1 MGIRNSAL
9 AAAALLLLSSIC
21 PPPTQSTGS
30 PEHRLMTV
38 MAGHGIEVG
47 LLSKQHHDACG
58 ALEGAYMPQEGEPA
72 LVICQ
77 EDVWDDFRSMVLRH
91 EAIHAIQDCRD
102 NDPKWPGWMA
112 AGMTRQQS
120 EVYAEKHGIDLDQ
133 FLVPYS
139 MTGADDHELAL
150 EAEAY
155 VLAQHLTTDQVIA
168 EFNRVCRSA

>member
-1 MGIRNSAL
+1 MVSRNSVL
-9 AAAALLLLSSIC
+9 AAAALLFLSSIF
-21 PPPTQSTGS
+21 PSPTLSTAS
-30 PEHRLMTV
+30 PEHRLMTA
-38 MAGHGIEVG
+38 MAGNGIEVG
-47 LLSKQHHDACG
+47 LLSKEHHEICG
-58 ALEGAYMPQEGEPA
+58 ALEGAYMPREGEPV

-77 EDVWDDFRSMVLRH
+77 EDTWDEFRSMVLRH

-102 NDPKWPGWMA
+102 DDPNWPGWMA
-112 AGMTRQQS
+112 AGMTRQES
-120 EVYAEKHGIDLDQ
+120 EAYAEKHGIDLDE

-155 VLAQHLTTDQVIA
+155 VLAQNLTTDQVIT